1 MTAAGDSGTGG
12 DRLREWGWSR
22 RLQKEYQ
29 ERAGEGLLP
38 ARVTS
43 QHRGAYGLMAG
54 AGAVTGVAPGR
65 MLYRATGQ
73 RQLPAVGDWVLI
85 RPELDGPATIVEI
98 LPRGTEFVRRRA
110 GSADHEQVVAANID
124 IVFVMSSL
132 NQELS
137 LHRLERYL
145 IATRNSGAK
154 AVVLLTKSD
163 LVEDPSAAVESV
175 RAVASGAPVHAIS
188 NVSGEGLDVVRGYLE
203 PGRTIALLGSSG
215 VGKST
220 LVNRLA
226 GHELLRTQEVRDFDD
241 KGRHT
246 TTHREIYRLPDGS
259 LLLDTP
265 GMRELGFW
273 DAEEGFQET
282 FDDIERIVTHCR
294 FRDCGHT
301 NEPGCAVR
309 EALSE
314 GIVTAARWESY
325 QRFEREA
332 RYQHR
337 RQDTGAARAA
347 RQRWRQIHKELRR
360 LPKKGS

>member
-1 MTAAGDSGTGG
+1 MIAVDGPAAGD
-12 DRLREWGWSR
+12 DLLRAWGWSR
-22 RLQKEYQ
+22 RLEQEYGARV
-29 ERAGEGLLP
+29 EEGLLP

-43 QHRGAYGLMAG
+43 QHRGAYGLMTGSGG
-54 AGAVTGVAPGR
+54 ATGVAPGR
-65 MLYRATGQ
+65 MLYRASGQ

-98 LPRGTEFVRRRA
+98 LPRRTEFVRRRA
-110 GSADHEQVVAANID
+110 GSEDREQVVAANVD

-137 LHRLERYL
+137 LRRIERYL
-145 IATRNSGAK
+145 VATRDSGAQP
-154 AVVLLTKSD
+154 VILLTKAD
-163 LVEDPSAAVESV
+163 LVDDPAEAVKSV
-175 RAVASGAPVHAIS
+175 REVAVGVPVHAIS
-188 NVSGEGLDVVRGYLE
+188 NVSGEGLDVVRDYLQ
-203 PGRTIALLGSSG
+203 PGRTIALMGSSG

-226 GHELLRTQEVRDFDD
+226 GKELLRTQQVRDADD

-246 TTHREIYRLPDGS
+246 TTHREIYRLPDGA
-259 LLLDTP
+259 LLLDSP

-282 FDDIERIVTHCR
+282 FDDIERIVTRCR

-309 EALSE
+309 EALE
-314 GIVTAARWESY
+314 DGIVTAARWDSY
-325 QRFEREA
+325 QRLEREA
-332 RYQHR
+332 RYEHR
-337 RQDTGAARAA
+337 RQDTSAAQAE
-347 RQRWRQIHKELRR
+347 RQRWRQIHKELRK
-360 LPKKGS
+360 LPKKGT